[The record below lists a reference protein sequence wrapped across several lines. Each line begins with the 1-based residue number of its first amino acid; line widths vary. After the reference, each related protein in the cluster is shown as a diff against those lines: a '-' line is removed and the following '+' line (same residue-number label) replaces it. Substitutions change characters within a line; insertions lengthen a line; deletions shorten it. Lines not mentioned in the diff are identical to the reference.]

1 MSEYQVQWN
10 NGNIELVDP
19 DSIPKNNI
27 SSSNNILGQLPMPN
41 QHIEWLLIIGTGI
54 FIILYSVKKYDYAMF
69 VLGIVLGGTFADLYI
84 HGYQH

>member
-10 NGNIELVDP
+10 NGNMELVDG
-19 DSIPKNNI
+19 DIPVNNTSAKNA
-27 SSSNNILGQLPMPN
+27 ILGQFPMPN
-41 QHIEWLLIIGTGI
+41 QHIQWLLIVGTVI
-54 FIILYSVKKYDYAMF
+54 FLVLYSVKKFDYAMF